1 MTRGGGSG
9 NWKNQ
14 WRKASPAR
22 LLVPGPSGTVPGFF
36 ENEQADGRFPMSLVV
51 ILGAGISGH
60 TTATFARKWLGRDH
74 TVTVLSPNGTY
85 NWVRPTSGSASA

>member
-1 MTRGGGSG
+1 MAEGLSRTGCWSL
-9 NWKNQ
+9 
-14 WRKASPAR
+14 A
-22 LLVPGPSGTVPGFF
+22 PGGTVPGFF

-74 TVTVLSPNGTY
+74 TVTVVSPNGTY
-85 NWVRPTSGSASA
+85 NWIPSNIWVSVGLMKPRR